1 MGSWNDGLLIPAICQ
16 TTLNMS
22 DLVHMKSSFVKPYQ
36 VTQQSDGSAEV
47 VVKGS
52 RAGAFGAASNPVGLT
67 VILLFTY
74 VAVWIGLVFL
84 GEYISAGFMDNH
96 MGKAAVVAL
105 AAPLLLLKFV
115 FGARKYRVRIRP
127 EGIQFGGGKKQLA
140 RSDIKKFSVVTES
153 VSGAANGYVE
163 TAYVCVDALGQRM
176 KLTGHMKLELAEAVR
191 DEIVGYYARM

>member
-1 MGSWNDGLLIPAICQ
+1 MIDPL
-16 TTLNMS
+16 
-22 DLVHMKSSFVKPYQ
+22 HMKSSFVKQYQ

-67 VILLFTY
+67 VILLFIY
-74 VAVWIGLVFL
+74 VAAWIGLVFL
-84 GEYISAGFMDNH
+84 GEYISIGFIENH
-96 MGKAAVVAL
+96 MGKAALVAL

-115 FGARKYRVRIRP
+115 FAGRKYRIRLLP
-127 EGIQFGGGKKQLA
+127 DGVQFGGGKKQLA

-153 VSGAANGYVE
+153 VSGSANGYVQ
-163 TAYVCVDALGQRM
+163 TAYVCADALGQQM

-191 DEIVGYYARM
+191 EEIVGYYRRT